1 MSAYG
6 NISRGFAGMK
16 AESYQFVETIKS
28 GVVKDTNDI
37 DFGKPCFSYLG
48 DDVNIWNY
56 YLDTATL
63 VFDADFVASNSIVIT
78 VNTVDTA
85 AVVFATDH
93 DTTTAAVVAAIK
105 AIEITDANGDTINPD
120 CVLDS
125 TDTNN
130 RTFLIRAK
138 GNNITVSEAI
148 TGGGS
153 QATGTVTYQSDQVFK
168 GLARHY
174 AKETQTKV
182 SGVNNTKYEQYD
194 SISLVERGIYYGVI
208 NNVTILNEQ
217 ICYLDNSGAGVGNFT
232 NVSGDTI
239 NCRFRSDNFANSD
252 LSQYLA
258 AIELNGVYKMNAQ
271 IAWS

>member
-1 MSAYG
+1 MEAYG

-16 AESYQFVETIKS
+16 AESYQFVESIRT
-28 GVVKDTNDI
+28 GAVKDTNGI

-48 DDVNIWNY
+48 DDVDIWNY
-56 YLDTATL
+56 YLDTSKL
-63 VFDADFVASNSIVIT
+63 VFDGDFGSGASIVIT

-85 AVVFATDH
+85 AVVYATSQAA
-93 DTTTAAVVAAIK
+93 TAAAVVAAIK

-120 CVLDS
+120 CILDT

-130 RTFLIRAK
+130 RTFYIRAK
-138 GNNITVSEAI
+138 GNNITVAEAV
-148 TGGGS
+148 TGGS
-153 QATGTVTYQSDQVFK
+153 APTGTITYQSDQVFR

-174 AKETQTKV
+174 AKETDTKT
-182 SGVNNTKYEQYD
+182 SGVNVTKYEQYD
-194 SISLVERGIYYGVI
+194 DISIVERGIYIGQI

-217 ICYLDNSGAGVGNFT
+217 ICYMDNAGSDKGNFT

-258 AIELNGVYKMNAQ
+258 VIELNGVYKMNAQ